1 MTEDNQLLL
10 SIQSSD
16 RNAYSRL
23 FKKYYPVLC
32 AYCNKFVSIED
43 SEEIV
48 QDVMFWIWE
57 SRKKLTLEKSLSSYL
72 FSMVRNKAFN
82 KLTYWESRGKADT
95 LFFEEMQDTIQQFD
109 YYHSKEL
116 LEILKKALDKMP
128 QSYREAFIKH
138 RFGELS
144 YKEIAKENGVSP
156 KTIDYRIQQALK
168 ILRVELKDYL
178 PLFYFLSTWHNGL

>member
-1 MTEDNQLLL
+1 MDNTLTEDNQLLL

-116 LEILKKALDKMP
+116 LEI
-128 QSYREAFIKH
+128 
-138 RFGELS
+138 
-144 YKEIAKENGVSP
+144 
-156 KTIDYRIQQALK
+156 
-168 ILRVELKDYL
+168 
-178 PLFYFLSTWHNGL
+178 